1 MFAKVDV
8 NGFNAHPV
16 WAHLKDKQG
25 EMLGSDVKWNFAKFL
40 VDPAGKVV
48 KRYGPQVGPASIE
61 ADILPLL
68 PPAGVVMP
76 TKGAATAA
84 AAAAGE
90 ATN

>member
-1 MFAKVDV
+1 M
-8 NGFNAHPV
+8 
-16 WAHLKDKQG
+16 
-25 EMLGSDVKWNFAKFL
+25 
-40 VDPAGKVV
+40 

-61 ADILPLL
+61 ADVLPLL

-90 ATN
+90 AAN

>member
-1 MFAKVDV
+1 M
-8 NGFNAHPV
+8 
-16 WAHLKDKQG
+16 
-25 EMLGSDVKWNFAKFL
+25 
-40 VDPAGKVV
+40 DPAGKVV

-61 ADILPLL
+61 AAILPLL